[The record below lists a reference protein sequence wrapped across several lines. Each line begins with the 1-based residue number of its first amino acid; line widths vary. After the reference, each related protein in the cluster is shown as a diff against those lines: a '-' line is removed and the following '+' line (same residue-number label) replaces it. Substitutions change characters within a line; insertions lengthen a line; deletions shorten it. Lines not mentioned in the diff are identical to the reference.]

1 MYMWVCCQYSCC
13 SFSCHVTGETE
24 AHEISFTSS
33 FDHTPNPHLEAVLAM
48 QREVEKG
55 EEVEGGEGGG
65 GEVTLLHLMDDDDD
79 D

>member
-1 MYMWVCCQYSCC
+1 MR
-13 SFSCHVTGETE
+13 HVTGETE
-24 AHEISFTSS
+24 AHEVKFASS

-48 QREVEKG
+48 QMEAEKG
-55 EEVEGGEGGG
+55 GEVEGGEGGR